1 MQLLLQQ
8 RRVHQH
14 PGVERERS
22 LRRPHD
28 GGRRCILLL
37 LLLLLRSRCAGSST
51 ATTRC
56 RMAVALHQL
65 TEIHAEVVACTL

>member
-37 LLLLLRSRCAGSST
+37 LLRSRCAGSST
-51 ATTRC
+51 AATRC

-65 TEIHAEVVACTL
+65 TEIHAVVVACTLLR